1 MKEFNA
7 SNYKSTGNLSVDMAM
22 NAVAYYRKMG
32 RPLKTIWLS
41 RFHYDRF
48 DSYFKDKAAENGKQV
63 DDLMLWTLDGV
74 NIDRMNE
81 ASSETMKYEFWP
93 TKRTETFDDLYFKDR
108 KQL

>member
-7 SNYKSTGNLSVDMAM
+7 SNYKSTGNLSVDMTM

-41 RFHYDRF
+41 RYHYDKF

-63 DDLMLWTLDGV
+63 DDTMSWSLDSV
-74 NIDRMNE
+74 NIERMTE
-81 ASSETMKYEFWP
+81 ASSDSMKFDFWP
-93 TKRTETFDDLYFKDR
+93 TKRTEKYDEMYFKDR